1 MTIRIT
7 KTTKDE
13 IYIELAYNLAKV
25 DKMRG
30 IKGRVWHADFKMWSI
45 PNTKE
50 SLSRLY
56 ELFNDEEIE
65 VAVTATHLE
74 GLNDVFHENNQEW
87 LDPLLE
93 KVSIQLR
100 LRGYSGKTCKVY
112 FGHIKRFLYF
122 CRKKPEDIGGN
133 DVVNYLLYLL
143 DHKKSSHSFANQA
156 LSAIRFLADSI
167 LNRGDLLVNIPRSK
181 KEHKLPDVLSR
192 QEVVKILSCIR
203 NDKHKAI
210 MALVYSAGL
219 RVGEVVNLKVEDIDA
234 DRKLIHIKQGKGR
247 NDRYTILSEIAL
259 RVLKQ
264 YRKKY
269 GPSGWLFTGPEP
281 DKHLTERTVQRVFE
295 IACQRAG
302 INKAVSVH
310 ALRHSFATHLLEGGT
325 DIRYIQE
332 LLGHKS
338 TKTTEIYTH
347 VTERDVRRIQSPLD
361 RLL

>member
-1 MTIRIT
+1 MTIKIT

-13 IYIELAYNLAKV
+13 IFIEFAYDL
-25 DKMRG
+25 DKIEKIRG
-30 IKGRVWHADFKMWSI
+30 IRGRVWRPDLKMWSI
-45 PNTKE
+45 PNAEE
-50 SLSRLY
+50 SINSLY
-56 ELFNDEEIE
+56 ELFNNEGIE
-65 VAVTATHLE
+65 VSTPGTNLQ
-74 GLNDVFHENNQEW
+74 GLYNIFKEDNKEW
-87 LDPLLE
+87 LEPLLDRVF
-93 KVSIQLR
+93 KQLH
-100 LRGYSGKTCKVY
+100 LKGYSSKTSKVY
-112 FGHIKRFLYF
+112 LGHVNRFLCY
-122 CRKKPEDIGGN
+122 CHKKPENIEEN
-133 DVVNYLLYLL
+133 DVINYLLYLL
-143 DHKKSSHSFANQA
+143 NDKKSSHSFANQA
-156 LSAIRFLADSI
+156 LSAVKFLAENV
-167 LNRGDLLVNIPRSK
+167 LNKYDLVVNIPRSK
-181 KEHKLPDVLSR
+181 KEHKLPEVLSR

-203 NDKHKAI
+203 NDKHRAI
-210 MALVYSAGL
+210 LALVYSAGL
-219 RVGEVVNLKVEDIDA
+219 RVGEVVKLKLEDIDV

-259 RVLKQ
+259 KVLKQ

-269 GPSGWLFTGPEP
+269 GPTGWLFTGPEP

-295 IACQRAG
+295 TACKKAG
-302 INKAVSVH
+302 INKSVSVH